1 MKAAGGGSIMLC
13 ISVAPVSR
21 KLAKAD
27 LLNAAGQCDLIELCV
42 DYFVKEPDIG
52 DILQGI
58 PKPIAIACRRQ
69 QDGGKFEGTDEERM
83 TLLRQAIVAEPEY
96 IELDLE
102 TAAKV
107 PRFGKTKRLISVT
120 SLGGPPADLDAVFED
135 AAAVKADA
143 IKFAWPTPTFEAAW
157 PLLKL
162 LSQKRSLP
170 VVGLG
175 LGRAALTLTLLGK
188 MLEAP
193 WSYAALEKGLESF
206 PGQPT
211 VSELKDNYAWD
222 DIGPKTRFVGLVGP
236 IERQTG
242 ITARVL
248 NAAFR
253 KLDDRHRCLPLPVQS
268 FDKLLTRLEG
278 LKIHALLIAP
288 SLAVEAARAAGRREG
303 SAEPSG
309 YADLLARQPDGW
321 TAYNTIWRRALAAL
335 EGRLDKKS
343 PDEQPLARRNVLVV
357 GSGGMAPAL
366 IYGIQKHSGIVSV
379 TGPDEKVSQQLAQKF
394 NVRHVPFHA
403 LYDTLADVV
412 VIADAAIKM
421 GHQKAEINA
430 GYFRP
435 TMLVMDLGAMP
446 HETELLQEVRARG
459 CKVVEPREVFRD
471 WAAAQFESI
480 CGKKFP
486 TETYDEVMQLEP

>member
-1 MKAAGGGSIMLC
+1 MLC

-27 LLNAAGQCDLIELCV
+27 LVNAGGQGDLIELCV
-42 DYFVKEPDIG
+42 DHFVKEPDVG

-58 PKPIAIACRRQ
+58 PKPIIIACRRHQ
-69 QDGGKFEGTDEERM
+69 EGGKFEGTDDERM
-83 TLLRQAIVAEPEY
+83 TLLRQAIVAGPEY

-120 SLGGPPADLDAVFED
+120 SLGGPPGDLDAIFAE
-135 AAAVKADA
+135 AAAAKADA

-157 PLLKL
+157 PLIKL
-162 LSQKRSLP
+162 LSQKRELP
-170 VVGLG
+170 VVALG
-175 LGRAALTLTLLGK
+175 IGRASLTLVLLGR

-193 WSYAALEKGLESF
+193 WSYAALERGLESI

-211 VSELKDNYAWD
+211 VSELKDDYAWD
-222 DIGPKTRFVGLVGP
+222 DISPKTRFVGLVGP
-236 IERQTG
+236 LERQTAVL
-242 ITARVL
+242 ARVL
-248 NAAFR
+248 NAGFR
-253 KLDDRHRCLPLPVQS
+253 KLDDRHRCLPLPVHS
-268 FDKLLTRLEG
+268 FDHLFTRLEG
-278 LKIHALLIAP
+278 LKVHALLVAP
-288 SLAVEAARAAGRREG
+288 NLAVEAAQAASRREG

-309 YADLLARQPDGW
+309 YADLLARQADGW
-321 TAYNTIWRRALAAL
+321 TAYNTIWRRAVAAL
-335 EGRLDKKS
+335 EGRLDRKS
-343 PDEQPLARRNVLVV
+343 PDEHPLARRSALVV
-357 GSGGMAPAL
+357 GSGGMAASL
-366 IYGIQKHSGIVSV
+366 VYGIQKHSGIVSV
-379 TGPDEKVSQQLAQKF
+379 TGADEKVSQQLAQKF

-412 VIADAAIKM
+412 VIADAAVKL

-430 GYFRP
+430 GYFRS

-446 HETELLQEVRARG
+446 DDTELLKEARARG
-459 CKVVEPREVFRD
+459 CKVVEPRDVFRD
-471 WAAAQFESI
+471 WMASEFESI

-486 TETYDEVMQLEP
+486 AETYDAVIENES

>member
-1 MKAAGGGSIMLC
+1 MLC

-58 PKPIAIACRRQ
+58 PKPVAIACRRP

-83 TLLRQAIVAEPEY
+83 TLLRQAIVAGPEY

-120 SLGGPPADLDAVFED
+120 SLSGPPADLDAVFEE

-175 LGRAALTLTLLGK
+175 LGRAALTLALLGK

-253 KLDDRHRCLPLPVQS
+253 KLDDRHRCLPLTVHS

-278 LKIHALLIAP
+278 LKIHALLVAP
-288 SLAVEAARAAGRREG
+288 SLAVGGGAGGRTTRRFRRAQRLRRPLGAAAGRLDGVQYDLEAGAGGPRGATGQKVARRAAARATQRAGCRFGGDGAGPRVRNSKTQRHRQRDGAGRKG
-303 SAEPSG
+303 
-309 YADLLARQPDGW
+309 L
-321 TAYNTIWRRALAAL
+321 
-335 EGRLDKKS
+335 
-343 PDEQPLARRNVLVV
+343 
-357 GSGGMAPAL
+357 PA
-366 IYGIQKHSGIVSV
+366 
-379 TGPDEKVSQQLAQKF
+379 T
-394 NVRHVPFHA
+394 R
-403 LYDTLADVV
+403 
-412 VIADAAIKM
+412 
-421 GHQKAEINA
+421 AEI
-430 GYFRP
+430 
-435 TMLVMDLGAMP
+435 
-446 HETELLQEVRARG
+446 
-459 CKVVEPREVFRD
+459 
-471 WAAAQFESI
+471 
-480 CGKKFP
+480 
-486 TETYDEVMQLEP
+486 

>member
-1 MKAAGGGSIMLC
+1 MLC

-27 LLNAAGQCDLIELCV
+27 LVNAAHQGDLIELCL
-42 DYFVKEPDIG
+42 DHFLKEPDVG

-58 PKPIAIACRRQ
+58 PKPILVACRRT

-83 TLLRQAIVAEPEY
+83 LLLRQAIAAGPEY
-96 IELDLE
+96 IELDLDI
-102 TAAKV
+102 AAKV

-120 SLGGPPADLDAVFED
+120 SLNGPPNDLDAIFEE
-135 AAAVKADA
+135 AATLKADA
-143 IKFAWPTPTFEAAW
+143 IKFSWPTPTFETAW
-157 PLLKL
+157 PLIKL
-162 LSQKRSLP
+162 FSQKHALP

-175 LGRAALTLTLLGK
+175 IGRASLALALIGR

-193 WSYAALEKGLESF
+193 WSYAALERGLESV

-211 VSELKDNYAWD
+211 VGDLKENYAWD

-236 IERQTG
+236 VEPQTA

-253 KLDDRHRCLPLPVQS
+253 ATDDRHRCVPLPVHS
-268 FDKLLTRLEG
+268 FDHLLIRLDG
-278 LKIHALLIAP
+278 LKIQGLLVAP
-288 SLAVEAARAAGRREG
+288 AFAVEAAKNASKREG
-303 SAEPSG
+303 SAEPCG
-309 YADLLARQPDGW
+309 YADLLLRQPDGW
-321 TAYNTIWRRALAAL
+321 TAYNTVWRRALEAA
-335 EGRLDKKS
+335 EARLGKKS
-343 PDEQPLARRNVLVV
+343 SAEHPLERRNVLVV

-366 IYGIQKHSGIVSV
+366 IYGIQKQSGIVSV
-379 TGPDEKVSQQLAQKF
+379 TGPDEKTSQHLAQKF

-412 VIADAAIKM
+412 VVADSAIKM

-435 TMLVMDLGAMP
+435 TMMVMDLCSMP
-446 HETELLQEVRARG
+446 YNTELLEEARGRG
-459 CKVVEPREVFRD
+459 CKIVEPGDAFRA
-471 WAAAQFESI
+471 WVTAQFESI

-486 TETYDEVMQLEP
+486 AQTYDEVMGTDL

>member
-1 MKAAGGGSIMLC
+1 MLC

-27 LLNAAGQCDLIELCV
+27 VLNAASQGDLIELCL
-42 DYFVKEPDIG
+42 DHFLKEPDVG

-58 PKPIAIACRRQ
+58 PKPIVIACRRP

-83 TLLRQAIVAEPEY
+83 LLLRQAIVAGPEY
-96 IELDLE
+96 IELDLDV
-102 TAAKV
+102 AAKV

-120 SLGGPPADLDAVFED
+120 SLGGPPNDLESIFDE

-157 PLLKL
+157 PLIKL
-162 LSQKRSLP
+162 LSQKKSLP

-175 LGRAALTLTLLGK
+175 IGRASLALALIGR

-193 WSYAALEKGLESF
+193 WSYAALERGLESV

-211 VSELKDNYAWD
+211 VGDLKESYVWD
-222 DIGPKTRFVGLVGP
+222 EIGPKTRFVGLVGP
-236 IERQTG
+236 IERQTA
-242 ITARVL
+242 ITARIL

-253 KLDDRHRCLPLPVQS
+253 MTEDRHRCVPLPVHS
-268 FDKLLTRLEG
+268 FDHLFTRLDG
-278 LKIHALLIAP
+278 LKIQGLLVAP
-288 SLAVEAARAAGRREG
+288 AFGAEAAKNASKREG
-303 SAEPSG
+303 SAEPCG
-309 YADLLARQPDGW
+309 YADLLLRQPDGW
-321 TAYNTIWRRALAAL
+321 TAYNTVWRRALEATEA
-335 EGRLDKKS
+335 RLGKKS
-343 PDEQPLARRNVLVV
+343 SADHPLERRNVLVV

-379 TGPDEKVSQQLAQKF
+379 TGPDDKASQQLAQKF

-403 LYDTLADVV
+403 LYDTLVDVV

-430 GYFRP
+430 GYFRS
-435 TMLVMDLGAMP
+435 TMLIMDLCSMP
-446 HETELLQEVRARG
+446 YNTELLDEVRARG
-459 CKVVEPREVFRD
+459 CKVVEPAEAFREWV
-471 WAAAQFESI
+471 AAQFESI
-480 CGKKFP
+480 CGKTFP
-486 TETYDEVMQLEP
+486 AQTFDEVMGTDL

>member
-1 MKAAGGGSIMLC
+1 MLC

-27 LLNAAGQCDLIELCV
+27 LVNAAHQGDLIELCL
-42 DYFVKEPDIG
+42 DHFLKEPDVG

-58 PKPIAIACRRQ
+58 PKPIVIACRRT

-83 TLLRQAIVAEPEY
+83 LLLRQAIVAGPEY
-96 IELDLE
+96 IELDLDV
-102 TAAKV
+102 AAKV
-107 PRFGKTKRLISVT
+107 PRFGKTKRLISVM
-120 SLGGPPADLDAVFED
+120 SLSGPPDDLDAIFEE
-135 AAAVKADA
+135 AATLKADA
-143 IKFAWPTPTFEAAW
+143 IKFAWPTPTFETAW
-157 PLLKL
+157 PFIKL
-162 LSQKRSLP
+162 LSQKHALP

-175 LGRAALTLTLLGK
+175 IGRASLALALIGR

-193 WSYAALEKGLESF
+193 WSYAALEKGLESV

-211 VSELKDNYAWD
+211 VGDLRESYAWD

-236 IERQTG
+236 VERPTA

-253 KLDDRHRCLPLPVQS
+253 AIDDRHRCVPLPVQS
-268 FDKLLTRLEG
+268 FDHLLTRLDG
-278 LKIHALLIAP
+278 LKIQGLLVAP
-288 SLAVEAARAAGRREG
+288 NFAVEAAKSASKREG
-303 SAEPSG
+303 SAEPCG
-309 YADLLARQPDGW
+309 YADLLLRQPDGW
-321 TAYNTIWRRALAAL
+321 TAYNTVWRRALEAVEA
-335 EGRLDKKS
+335 RLGKKS
-343 PDEQPLARRNVLVV
+343 SGDHPLERRNVLVV

-366 IYGIQKHSGIVSV
+366 IYGIQKQSGIVSV
-379 TGPDEKVSQQLAQKF
+379 TGPDEKTSQHLAQKF

-430 GYFRP
+430 GYFRS
-435 TMLVMDLGAMP
+435 TMLVMDLCSMP
-446 HETELLQEVRARG
+446 YSTELLDEARSRG
-459 CKVVEPREVFRD
+459 CKVVEPPDAFRA
-471 WAAAQFESI
+471 WVTAQFESI

-486 TETYDEVMQLEP
+486 AQTYDEVVGADL